1 MANPLPLA
9 PEATIRIAIIDDHPL
24 VRHGLQQLISTQP
37 DMQVC
42 GEAASYSDGLRLV
55 EATLPHLAIV
65 DLSLLEGSGLE
76 LIKEIRQRFPGVKVL
91 VSSVYDEAVYAE
103 RTLRA
108 GASGYVNKTHATR
121 DVLHAIRHV
130 LGGSIYV
137 SPALADRLLQL
148 AASGN
153 GEMASNPLD
162 RLSDRE
168 LQVFKMIGQGLT
180 TAQVAEKLFLSP
192 KTVNTYRDNIKAK
205 LNLGNAS
212 ELTYHAVQWVL
223 QNS

>member
-1 MANPLPLA
+1 MANAALPA
-9 PEATIRIAIIDDHPL
+9 ETTTRIAVIDDHPL
-24 VRHGLQQLISTQP
+24 VRHGFQQLIATQP
-37 DMQVC
+37 DLSVC
-42 GEAASYSDGLRLV
+42 GEAASYSEGLKLV
-55 EATLPHLAIV
+55 EATSPHLAII

-91 VSSVYDEAVYAE
+91 VSSVYDESVYAE

-121 DVLHAIRHV
+121 DVLQAIRQV
-130 LGGSIYV
+130 LAGGIYV
-137 SPALADRLLQL
+137 SPALTDRLLQL
-148 AASGN
+148 AATGN
-153 GEMASNPLD
+153 GESAASPMD

-212 ELTYHAVQWVL
+212 ELTFHAVQWVL
-223 QNS
+223 ENS